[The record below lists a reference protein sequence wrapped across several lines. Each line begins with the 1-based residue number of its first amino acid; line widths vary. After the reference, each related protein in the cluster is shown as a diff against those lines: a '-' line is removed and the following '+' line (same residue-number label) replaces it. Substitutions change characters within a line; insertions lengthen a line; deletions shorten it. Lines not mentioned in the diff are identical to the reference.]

1 MSLSGEREEGGTA
14 SKMSLSGEH
23 DMDTKAKSPI
33 QERPAS
39 PVPSCVSMKSDR
51 SMIEPINF
59 KAGGGPSNEE
69 GIRQQRPASPV
80 PSCVSMKSDRSMA
93 PPIVFSD
100 GGGPSN
106 EEGDQQEKSES
117 DQSHHEDLSSI
128 FTVLEETVIRFV
140 KKELKRMK
148 RILSSD
154 FPEGLKSQ
162 KEDQEVVDPEYQKQE
177 SSARKGALKITLH
190 VLRNMNHNELA
201 DTLEKNERAEICQ
214 QKLKS
219 ELKKK
224 FETVFEGIAK
234 QGNPTLLNKIYTD
247 LYITEGESGEIN
259 NEHEARQ
266 IETASRK
273 SARTETAIT
282 CNNIFKPSAGR
293 DTHIRIVLTKGV
305 AGIGKTVSVQKFI
318 TDWAE
323 GLANQEIQFIFPL
336 PFRELNVLDG
346 EEFSL
351 MELVHHFFSE
361 TRESGISNYD
371 KYNVLF
377 VFDGLDECRLPLAF
391 KKNKSWCDVTESTSV
406 DVLLTNL
413 IRGKLLPS
421 ALIWI
426 TTRPAA
432 ANQIPSECVDLVTEV
447 RGFNDPQK
455 DEYIMKRCSD
465 EILARRIISHIKTSR
480 ILYIMCHIPVFSWI
494 TVTVLEHMLRTE
506 KKEKMPKTLTEMYTT
521 FLVLQNKQRKVK
533 YAGKTETDPH
543 WDEESIKSIL
553 SLGKLAFHQLDKGN
567 LIFYE
572 KDLTECG
579 IDVRDASVHSGVF
592 TQIFRQD
599 GKVFQEK
606 VFCFVHLSFQEFLGA
621 VFVFLSFINNK
632 QNLMSETPS
641 ASSSNKLL
649 ALFKEKPEVRFYKS
663 AVDKALQSKNGQ
675 LDLFLR
681 FLLGLSMESNQTHLR
696 GLLSQKSN
704 KTESHE
710 ETVKYIKEKIREDPS
725 AERCMNLFHCLN
737 ELNDH
742 SLVEEIQ
749 HYLSSGSLS
758 SEKKLSSTQWSALV
772 FLLLTSEEKMDV
784 FDLKIYSRSEEGLL
798 RLLPVVK
805 DSKTALL
812 NDCNLSARC
821 CEALASALPSSDLTE
836 LDLSNNNLGD
846 SGMKLLSAGLR
857 NPLCKL
863 ETLRLSDCQIT
874 EEGCASLGS
883 ALKSNPSLLRDL
895 NLSNSDMTD
904 SGMKLLSA
912 GLGNPLCKLET
923 LRLSGCHIKEEGCA
937 SLASALKSNP
947 VLRELHLSKCDLQ
960 ILDMKVLFSLQEN
973 PLCKLESLRLSD
985 CQITEEGCAFLGSAL
1000 KSNPSLLRDLDLS
1013 NSDLRDSGMKLLSA
1027 VLEDPLCKL
1036 ETLRLSDCHITE
1048 EGCAS
1053 LGSALKSNPSLL
1065 RDLDLSN
1072 SDLTDSGMKLL
1083 SAGLGNPLCKLETLR
1098 LSGCHITE
1106 EGCAS
1111 LSSTLKS
1118 SSFLRQLE
1126 LSNNDLKDAGMKL
1139 LSAGLGNPLCKLET
1153 LRLSG
1158 CHITEEGCA
1167 SLSST
1172 LKSTSFLRHLELSNN
1187 DLKDAGMKLLSAGLG
1202 NPLCKLETLRLS
1214 GCHITEEGCAS
1225 LSSTLKSTSFL
1236 RHLELSNN
1244 DLKDA
1249 GMKLLSAGLGNPLC
1263 KLETL
1268 RLSGCHITEEGCASL
1283 SSTLKSTS
1291 FLRHLELSNNDL
1303 KDAGMKLLSA
1313 GLGNP
1318 LCKLETLRLS
1328 GCHITEEGC
1337 AFLSSALNSTSFL
1350 RQLDLSNND
1359 LKDAG
1364 IKQLS
1369 AGLGKP
1375 LCKLETLR
1383 LSGCH
1388 IKEEGCASLASA
1400 LKSNPVLR
1408 ELHLSKCDLQILDM
1422 KVLSSLQENPVCKL
1436 ESLRLSDCQITEEGC
1451 ASLGSALKSNPSLL
1465 RDLNLSNSDLT
1476 DSGMKLLSAGL
1487 GNPLCE
1493 LETLRL
1499 SGCHIKE
1506 EGCASLASA
1515 LKSNP
1520 VLREL
1525 HLSKC
1530 DLQILDMKV
1539 LSSLQENPLCKL
1551 ESLRLSDC
1559 QITEEGCASLGSALK
1574 SNPSLLRDLNLS
1586 NSDLTDSGM
1595 KLLSAGL
1602 GNPLCELETLR
1613 LSGCHIKEE
1622 GCASLASAL
1631 KSNPVLRELHL
1642 SKCDLQILDMK
1653 VLSSLQE
1660 NPLCKLESLRL
1671 SDCQI
1676 TEEGCASLGSALK
1689 SNHSLLRDLDLSNS
1703 DLRDSGMK
1711 LLSAVLE
1718 DPLCKLET
1726 LRLSGCHITEEG
1738 CASLSS
1744 TLKSTS
1750 FLRHLELS
1758 NNDLKDAGMK
1768 LLSAGLG
1775 NPLCKLET
1783 LRLSGCHI
1791 TEEGC
1796 ASLSS
1801 TLKSTSFLR
1810 HLELSNNDLKDA
1822 GMKLLSAGLGN
1833 PLCKLETLRL
1843 SGCLV
1848 TEEGCASLASS
1859 LRSNPFHLR
1868 ELDLSYNHPGEKGL
1882 KLLSAG
1888 LEDPHC
1894 RLEKLNVDH
1903 GGECRIKPGPR
1914 RYACELTLDP
1924 NTACRHLSLSE
1935 ENRKVTRRREEQ
1947 PYPDHPERFEDRSQV
1962 LCREGLSG
1970 RCYWEAEWSGRGGVR
1985 IAVTY
1990 KGISRRGRGDD
2001 CVLGYNNKSWSLRC
2015 DDNSYSAWHN
2025 KKSTAIPAPPSSSHR
2040 VGVYL
2045 DWPAGTLSFYTVSS
2059 DTLTD
2064 LHTFHS
2070 TFTEP
2075 LYPGF
2080 RVYYDSSVS
2089 LCQVE

>member
-14 SKMSLSGEH
+14 SKMSLSGEREEGGPASKASLSGEH

-33 QERPAS
+33 QERPVSPVPSCVSMKSDKSMKLPIMFSDGGGPSNEEGMRQQRPAS
-39 PVPSCVSMKSDR
+39 PVPSCVSMKSDW
-51 SMIEPINF
+51 SMDKPIMF
-59 KAGGGPSNEE
+59 SDGGGPSNEE
-69 GIRQQRPASPV
+69 GMRQQRPASPV
-80 PSCVSMKSDRSMA
+80 PSCVSMKSDRSMDL
-93 PPIVFSD
+93 PIMFSDGGGPSNEEGMRQQRPASPVPSCVSMKSDWSMGRPIMFSD

-106 EEGDQQEKSES
+106 EEGDQQEKSEP

-154 FPEGLKSQ
+154 FPEGLESQ
-162 KEDQEVVDPEYQKQE
+162 REDQEVVDPEYQKQE

-190 VLRNMNHNELA
+190 FLRNMNHNELA

-259 NEHEARQ
+259 NEHEVGQ

-336 PFRELNVLDG
+336 PFRELNLLDG

-465 EILARRIISHIKTSR
+465 EILAKRIISHIKTSR

-521 FLVLQNKQRKVK
+521 FLVLQTKQRKVK

-579 IDVRDASVHSGVF
+579 IDVCDASVHSGVF

-606 VFCFVHLSFQEFLGA
+606 VFCFVHLSFQEFLAA
-621 VFVFLSFINNK
+621 VFVFVSFINNDE
-632 QNLMSETPS
+632 NLMSETPS
-641 ASSSNKLL
+641 VSWYNKLFSAVL
-649 ALFKEKPEVRFYKS
+649 ALFREKPEVRFYKS

-696 GLLSQKSN
+696 GLLSQNSN

-863 ETLRLSDCQIT
+863 ETLRLS
-874 EEGCASLGS
+874 
-883 ALKSNPSLLRDL
+883 
-895 NLSNSDMTD
+895 
-904 SGMKLLSA
+904 
-912 GLGNPLCKLET
+912 
-923 LRLSGCHIKEEGCA
+923 
-937 SLASALKSNP
+937 
-947 VLRELHLSKCDLQ
+947 
-960 ILDMKVLFSLQEN
+960 
-973 PLCKLESLRLSD
+973 
-985 CQITEEGCAFLGSAL
+985 
-1000 KSNPSLLRDLDLS
+1000 
-1013 NSDLRDSGMKLLSA
+1013 
-1027 VLEDPLCKL
+1027 
-1036 ETLRLSDCHITE
+1036 
-1048 EGCAS
+1048 
-1053 LGSALKSNPSLL
+1053 
-1065 RDLDLSN
+1065 
-1072 SDLTDSGMKLL
+1072 
-1083 SAGLGNPLCKLETLR
+1083 
-1098 LSGCHITE
+1098 
-1106 EGCAS
+1106 
-1111 LSSTLKS
+1111 
-1118 SSFLRQLE
+1118 
-1126 LSNNDLKDAGMKL
+1126 
-1139 LSAGLGNPLCKLET
+1139 
-1153 LRLSG
+1153 G

-1225 LSSTLKSTSFL
+1225 
-1236 RHLELSNN
+1236 
-1244 DLKDA
+1244 
-1249 GMKLLSAGLGNPLC
+1249 
-1263 KLETL
+1263 
-1268 RLSGCHITEEGCASL
+1268 
-1283 SSTLKSTS
+1283 
-1291 FLRHLELSNNDL
+1291 
-1303 KDAGMKLLSA
+1303 
-1313 GLGNP
+1313 
-1318 LCKLETLRLS
+1318 
-1328 GCHITEEGC
+1328 
-1337 AFLSSALNSTSFL
+1337 LSSALNSTSFL

-1422 KVLSSLQENPVCKL
+1422 KVFSSLQENPVCKL

-1487 GNPLCE
+1487 GNTLCKLETLRLSGCHIKEEGCASLASALKSNPVLRELHLSKCDLQILDMKVLSSLQENPVCKLESLRLSDCHITEEGCASLGSALKSNPSLLRDLDLSNSDLTDSGMKLLSDGLGNPLCK

-1602 GNPLCELETLR
+1602 GNPLC
-1613 LSGCHIKEE
+1613 
-1622 GCASLASAL
+1622 
-1631 KSNPVLRELHL
+1631 
-1642 SKCDLQILDMK
+1642 
-1653 VLSSLQE
+1653 
-1660 NPLCKLESLRL
+1660 
-1671 SDCQI
+1671 
-1676 TEEGCASLGSALK
+1676 
-1689 SNHSLLRDLDLSNS
+1689 
-1703 DLRDSGMK
+1703 
-1711 LLSAVLE
+1711 
-1718 DPLCKLET
+1718 
-1726 LRLSGCHITEEG
+1726 
-1738 CASLSS
+1738 
-1744 TLKSTS
+1744 
-1750 FLRHLELS
+1750 
-1758 NNDLKDAGMK
+1758 
-1768 LLSAGLG
+1768 
-1775 NPLCKLET
+1775 
-1783 LRLSGCHI
+1783 
-1791 TEEGC
+1791 
-1796 ASLSS
+1796 
-1801 TLKSTSFLR
+1801 
-1810 HLELSNNDLKDA
+1810 
-1822 GMKLLSAGLGN
+1822 
-1833 PLCKLETLRL
+1833 KLETLRL

-1848 TEEGCASLASS
+1848 TEEGCATLASA

-1903 GGECRIKPGPR
+1903 GGECWIKPGLLKAW
-1914 RYACELTLDP
+1914 RYDCELTLDP
-1924 NTACRHLSLSE
+1924 NTAHRVLSLSE
-1935 ENRKVTRRREEQ
+1935 ENRKVTCRREKQ
-1947 PYPDHPERFEDRSQV
+1947 PYPDHPERFEDWPQV

-1970 RCYWEAEWSGRGGVR
+1970 RCYWEAEWSGRGVN

-1990 KGISRRGRGDD
+1990 KGISRGGGRDD
-2001 CVLGYNNKSWSLRC
+2001 CGLGHNNKSWSLDC
-2015 DDNSYSAWHN
+2015 DDNSYSAVHN
-2025 KKSTAIPAPPSSSHR
+2025 KKITAIPAPPSSSHR

-2059 DTLTD
+2059 DTLTH

-2080 RVYYDSSVS
+2080 SVHYDSPVS